1 MFQSFPDF
9 SPCQDLKI
17 MEGMKDRETRS
28 LIRVVLLHP
37 GFWLSSSRVDI
48 STLYRKLYQLAY
60 PLHLL
65 LNVSAQFVTRGP
77 KYRTGDHTVTVLV
90 LPTPD
95 TRSPVINERRSQAKE
110 VHRARGSKCR
120 RLRLD
125 REVRDTLGVRR
136 TQSTTFQHDAR
147 MRKPE
152 PAGRKKID
160 LERRGTR
167 GKTLGQATASIEI

>member
-1 MFQSFPDF
+1 MFQFFPNF

-65 LNVSAQFVTRGP
+65 LNVNAQFVTRGP
-77 KYRTGDHTVTVLV
+77 KCRTVTVLV

-152 PAGRKKID
+152 PAGREKID

-167 GKTLGQATASIEI
+167 GKGTVGRATASLEI